1 MQGKVFRV
9 EKNKNYTV
17 ISNFHL
23 KDKNLSLKAKG
34 LLSLML
40 SLPDD
45 WDYSINGLV
54 AICKEELRAVKSTLE
69 ELKQYGYLKVVKM
82 PPQKGK
88 NCFSYEYTIYEQPQ
102 NEDIQNVDVQS
113 VDIQNVHL
121 QDVPIQNAL
130 QLNINKSNINELNTK
145 KTITKDNKDIYIVDF
160 ENFYSLYPRKEAKQ
174 KALQAYLKAIK
185 KVDKDTLLEG
195 LKKYIDY
202 IKTNKKERE
211 FIKHHA
217 TWLNQ
222 GCWEDE
228 YSKIAQF
235 ADKNSLIR
243 LIKEA

>member
-1 MQGKVFRV
+1 MQGKIFRI

-17 ISNFHL
+17 ISNYHL

-34 LLSLML
+34 LLSLIL

-69 ELKQYGYLKVVKM
+69 ELKEFGYLKVIKK
-82 PPQKGK
+82 PPQTG
-88 NCFSYEYTIYEQPQ
+88 NNHFTYEYIIYEIPQ
-102 NEDIQNVDVQS
+102 DETIQDVNVQS
-113 VDIQNVHL
+113 VDIQNVPL

-130 QLNINKSNINELNTK
+130 QLNTNKLNTK
-145 KTITKDNKDIYIVDF
+145 ELSTKKTNTNNIDLYIVDF
-160 ENFYSLYPRKEAKQ
+160 DEFYSLYPRKEAKQ

-211 FIKHHA
+211 FIKHPA

-222 GCWEDE
+222 GCWDDE
-228 YSKIAQF
+228 YKSETK
-235 ADKNSLIR
+235 
-243 LIKEA
+243 KECGINGLGYNPYL

>member
-69 ELKQYGYLKVVKM
+69 ELKRYGYLKVVKM

-145 KTITKDNKDIYIVDF
+145 KTITKDNKDIYIADF

-211 FIKHHA
+211 FIKPPA

-235 ADKNSLIR
+235 ADKSSLIQ

>member
-1 MQGKVFRV
+1 MQGKIFRI

-17 ISNFHL
+17 ISNYHL

-69 ELKQYGYLKVVKM
+69 ELKKFGYLKVIKK
-82 PPQKGK
+82 PPQTG
-88 NCFSYEYTIYEQPQ
+88 NNHFTYEYIIYEIPQ
-102 NEDIQNVDVQS
+102 DETIQDVNIQS

-121 QDVPIQNAL
+121 QDVSIQNAL
-130 QLNINKSNINELNTK
+130 QLNTNKLNTNN
-145 KTITKDNKDIYIVDF
+145 TYIVDF
-160 ENFYSLYPRKEAKQ
+160 NEFYSLYPRKEAKQ
-174 KALQAYLKAIK
+174 KALQAYIKARK
-185 KVDKDTLLEG
+185 KGVDKISLLEA
-195 LKKYIDY
+195 LKKYNEY

-211 FIKHHA
+211 FVKLPA
-217 TWLNQ
+217 TWLNG

-228 YSKIAQF
+228 YI
-235 ADKNSLIR
+235 DNSTEGGENGWTLV
-243 LIKEA
+243 

>member
-1 MQGKVFRV
+1 MQGKIFRI

-17 ISNFHL
+17 ISNYHL

-40 SLPDD
+40 SLPED

-69 ELKQYGYLKVVKM
+69 ELKEYGYLKVIKK
-82 PPQKGK
+82 PPQTG
-88 NCFSYEYTIYEQPQ
+88 NNHFTYEYIIYEIPQ
-102 NEDIQNVDVQS
+102 DETIQDVNVQS
-113 VDIQNVHL
+113 VDIQNVPL

-130 QLNINKSNINELNTK
+130 QLNTNKLNTNN
-145 KTITKDNKDIYIVDF
+145 TYIVDF
-160 ENFYSLYPRKEAKQ
+160 DEFYSFYPRKEAKQ
-174 KALQAYLKAIK
+174 KALQAYIKARNK
-185 KVDKDTLLEG
+185 GVDKISLLEA
-195 LKKYIDY
+195 LKKYNEY

-211 FIKHHA
+211 FVKLPA
-217 TWLNQ
+217 TWLNG

-228 YSKIAQF
+228 YSEIIQTT
-235 ADKNSLIR
+235 DKNSLIR